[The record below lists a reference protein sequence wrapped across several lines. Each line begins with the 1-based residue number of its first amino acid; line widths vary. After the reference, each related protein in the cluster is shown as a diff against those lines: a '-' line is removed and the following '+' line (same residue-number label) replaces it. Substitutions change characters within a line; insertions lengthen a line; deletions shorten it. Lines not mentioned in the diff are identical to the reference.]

1 MYVSELWFWLKI
13 SKCCK
18 SLKIK
23 FLLVFP
29 CRHTT
34 SFQCRYYVERLCT
47 TSYRRWNDDVF
58 IRSLSS
64 IKLHTIGLFHYHLK
78 ISENQKSFDAFK
90 RYRKWLVAWF
100 FFYQNSN
107 ISVRLHSFT
116 SVLEARQ
123 LRRMLKSMQTAVKKM
138 HGRITLTTLFLWRK
152 CYLWTNLIICSSIC
166 LAGFKHV
173 CVLCF
178 GTTYLKAV
186 IYFCEK
192 APPLILG
199 RFLDIPLATLHGM
212 K

>member
-78 ISENQKSFDAFK
+78 ISENQKSFDAFR

-100 FFYQNSN
+100 FFLPKLQHIGSATFFYFRSR
-107 ISVRLHSFT
+107 S
-116 SVLEARQ
+116 
-123 LRRMLKSMQTAVKKM
+123 KTAPQDAKVYAN
-138 HGRITLTTLFLWRK
+138 
-152 CYLWTNLIICSSIC
+152 CC
-166 LAGFKHV
+166 
-173 CVLCF
+173 
-178 GTTYLKAV
+178 
-186 IYFCEK
+186 
-192 APPLILG
+192 
-199 RFLDIPLATLHGM
+199 
-212 K
+212 